1 MYLIGQTISSLPLGL
16 NHINHVKIENGI
28 YDDLYLTHINEDIK
42 PSGKFSVP
50 DVWDE
55 ETYLHAKFNGTL
67 YSGNADFG
75 VENTTNIIVKRRKK
89 GTYKWFPFIA
99 LDADDSEDYNFIVV
113 DPYAAS
119 GATYEYAVVPI
130 INGVEGEYSI
140 AECKVNFDDLV
151 IIDKDETFSTKFDIK
166 YSQQKN
172 NTSSSVLPIESRYPS
187 KVSNAVNDYY
197 TGNISATFLEIE
209 NGEIKTTNVTQYV
222 EKVLDFLNNRKIK
235 FIKEPNG
242 KCWVASIGNAIPD
255 DCSNHHDVHTISF
268 DFEEVGSTTSNEDM
282 NKFGLLDIGQEW
294 WI

>member
-1 MYLIGQTISSLPLGL
+1 MYLIGGTIPYLPIHL
-16 NHINHVKIENGI
+16 NNINHVKIENGA
-28 YDDLYLTHINEDIK
+28 YDDLYLTHVNENIK
-42 PSGKFSVP
+42 EPNQFIAP
-50 DVWDE
+50 DLWDE

-75 VENTTNIIVKRRKK
+75 VENTTNIIVKRREK

-119 GATYEYAVVPI
+119 GVTYEYAVVPI

-140 AECKVNFDDLV
+140 AECKVKFDDLI
-151 IIDKDETFSTKFDIK
+151 IIDKDESVSTMLDIK

-172 NTSSSVLPIESRYPS
+172 NTSSSVLPIETRYPII
-187 KVSNAVNDYY
+187 VSNASNDYY
-197 TGNISATFLEIE
+197 TGNISATFIEFSNNDFVLE
-209 NGEIKTTNVTQYV
+209 NTTKYR
-222 EKVLDFLNNRKIK
+222 EKILDFLNNRKTK

-242 KCWVASIGNAIPD
+242 KCWVASIGATVSD
-255 DCSNHHDVHTISF
+255 EESGHADLHTISF
-268 DFEEVGSTTSNEDM
+268 DFLEVGNPLDNNDM
-282 NKFGLLDIGQEW
+282 NKFGFLDIGQEW